1 MEIKIFDV
9 DRGFCAVVIT
19 DDRRTIL
26 LDSGYSRTGF
36 RPSQYIVQK
45 HCNSLECLIVPAYKE
60 EHLAGFA
67 DLLSQSLEHC
77 LPIHFYLANPSVD
90 AEHFPGLQRLN
101 QRFKN
106 ALAFIS
112 DSLSGVGS
120 TQVMKV
126 DDIDISFFWNN
137 YSDFQDADNLSLVTF
152 LSYRDINIIF
162 PSNLKTAGWLS
173 LLKSP
178 QFCDRLRQVNIFV
191 ASNHGKEDG
200 YCPSVFDYCKPEII
214 IVSNEMEHP
223 ISSRMMHQ
231 YASHAQGSPLGVSY
245 KKLLTTYDEGTI
257 TITKYLDRLR
267 QVQTQLQDHKNI
279 ASKFLEFEHTNLN

>member
-19 DDRRTIL
+19 DDHRTIL
-26 LDSGYSRTGF
+26 LDSGYSHTVF

-45 HCNSLECLIVPAYKE
+45 HCNSLECLIVPAYTE
-60 EHLAGFA
+60 EHLSGFA
-67 DLLSQSLEHC
+67 DILNQSLEHC

-90 AEHFPGLQRLN
+90 AEKFPGLQRLN

-106 ALAFIS
+106 ALAFMS
-112 DSLSGVGS
+112 DTPPGVGS
-120 TQVMKV
+120 TQVMKI
-126 DDIDISFFWNN
+126 DDVAISFFWNN
-137 YSDFQDADNLSLVTF
+137 YSEFQDADNLSLVTF

-162 PSNLKTAGWLS
+162 PSNLQTAGWLS

-191 ASNHGKEDG
+191 AANHGKEDG
-200 YCPSVFDYCKPEII
+200 YCPSVFDYCKPEVI
-214 IVSNEMEHP
+214 IVSNELEQP
-223 ISSRMMHQ
+223 ISPRMMQ
-231 YASHAQGSPLGVSY
+231 RYQSHAYGSPLGVSH

-267 QVQTQLQDHKNI
+267 QVQTQLQDHKNT
-279 ASKFLEFEHTNLN
+279 AAQFLEFEHINLN